1 MSKKE
6 PKAKIW
12 RTVKK
17 RGRLALRSPS
27 GAYYYGTAAEIRDAA
42 LMPHARDMLARS
54 MRLARSLRR
63 DGVYS
68 DGECREIVAAH
79 RREAVQFG
87 AADARRGVC
96 VEVPAADYIMLVAGA
111 RMLGYDD
118 FDDFLTELW
127 RSERESFLDF
137 AASQLG
143 KREVPMTRQ
152 ERRAFERLRKGT
164 AAA

>member
-12 RTVKK
+12 RTVKR

-27 GAYYYGTAAEIRDAA
+27 GAYYYGTAAEIRDAS
-42 LMPHARDMLARS
+42 LMPRERDMLARS

-68 DGECREIVAAH
+68 MGECREIVAAH
-79 RREAVQFG
+79 RRESIQF
-87 AADARRGVC
+87 AAMDARRGVC
-96 VEVPAADYIMLVAGA
+96 VEIPAADYVALVAGA

-118 FDDFLTELW
+118 FDEFLAELW
-127 RSERESFLDF
+127 RSERTAFLDF
-137 AASQLG
+137 AQGQQG
-143 KREVPMTRQ
+143 KREIPMTRQ
-152 ERRAFERLRKGT
+152 ERRAFERLRKAAT
-164 AAA
+164 AA

>member
-12 RTVKK
+12 RTVKR

-42 LMPHARDMLARS
+42 LMPCERDLLARS

-68 DGECREIVAAH
+68 MCECREIVSAH
-79 RREAVQFG
+79 RREAIQFG
-87 AADARRGVC
+87 ATDARRGVC

-111 RMLGYDD
+111 RMLGHDD
-118 FDDFLTELW
+118 FDEFLAEIW
-127 RSERESFLDF
+127 RSERVSFQDF

-143 KREVPMTRQ
+143 KCEVPMTRQ

-164 AAA
+164 DVA